1 MGGIF
6 KSMSP
11 AAMVADK
18 GPAALSPV
26 AMAVKAGPKKTVETL
41 SPAAQLLKSK

>member
-6 KSMSP
+6 KKLSP

-18 GPAALSPV
+18 GPSALSPI
-26 AMAVKAGPKKTVETL
+26 ATAVKAGPKKTVESL
-41 SPAAQLLKSK
+41 SPAAQLLKGN